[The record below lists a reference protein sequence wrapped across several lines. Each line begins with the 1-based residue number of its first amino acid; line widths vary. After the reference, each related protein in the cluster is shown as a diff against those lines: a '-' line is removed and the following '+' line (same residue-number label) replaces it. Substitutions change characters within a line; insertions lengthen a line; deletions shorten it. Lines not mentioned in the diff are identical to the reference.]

1 MNVLAWL
8 KIPWVQRG
16 VISVALLGT
25 VALWV
30 DPGEVMQ
37 EVRRLSPWWVV
48 LALGISVLQ
57 VMLSAWRW
65 RFIAGLLGVP
75 LRFRYALREYY
86 LALLINQLL
95 PGGVMGDAGRA
106 HRHAR
111 QAGSRGSAWR
121 AVVLERASGQT
132 AVALLVVVVLALSPL
147 WHQALGT
154 TGLLVATAVLIGV
167 AATVALLIAWIGRAE
182 RSRLPRWCFAFGR
195 DLHRSLLRRR
205 VWYWQLCSSLAIVMS
220 YGLVMVCAARAIG
233 VELAAVDILAL
244 TPPLLLAMLVPLSIA
259 GWGLREGAAASMWL
273 FVGLPSAQG
282 VAISLAYGVLVML
295 SSLPGIWVA
304 FGRRHRATPVGGG
317 ETQIDVEKRV
327 VSTGE
332 GTHPGTQRAL
342 QRRDRSHLKA
352 RAARADQKRRHQ
364 KMQIVERSRL
374 HELGDGD
381 ATPFDQYASVTA
393 AVKQRDH
400 RHRVELAGV
409 IQRQFVTDDV
419 AFWQREAGAGEVQRG
434 RRRVLEQGKMAT
446 HPPTRVEHDPRRVS
460 TAHVAHRELRIIGA
474 GGAGAHHD
482 GICQR
487 PQTMQMD
494 QRLETVDV
502 VGVTAFGGDAAIE
515 ALAEL
520 GQRPGIA
527 LGQRQQT
534 IQQRGGGVAHRRLAR
549 PATFAAGVDGRLTCC
564 AVANGQQKAPGGIH
578 LDPLALG
585 RETRNTN
592 GVGHDVLSIRPTLNH
607 ARAEW
612 PTQAHTARYARQSG
626 GLHAPH

>member
-1 MNVLAWL
+1 MNMLALL
-8 KIPWVQRG
+8 KTPWVQRG
-16 VISVALLGT
+16 VISVALLGA

-65 RFIAGLLGVP
+65 RFTAGLLGVP

-86 LALLINQLL
+86 LALLINQLV
-95 PGGVMGDAGRA
+95 PGGVVGDAGRA

-111 QAGSRGSAWR
+111 QTGSRGSAWR
-121 AVVLERASGQT
+121 AVVLERASGQV
-132 AVALLVVVVLALSPL
+132 AVALLVVVALALSPL
-147 WHQALGT
+147 WHQALGA
-154 TGLLVATAVLIGV
+154 TGLLVAITMLMGV
-167 AATVALLIAWIGRAE
+167 AAIVALLVAWLGRAG
-182 RSRLPRWCFAFGR
+182 RSWLPRWCFAFGR
-195 DLHRSLLRRR
+195 DLRRSLLRRR

-233 VELAAVDILAL
+233 VELATVDILAL

-259 GWGLREGAAASMWL
+259 GWGLREGAAASVWL

-327 VSTGE
+327 VSTAK
-332 GTHPGTQRAL
+332 GTHPWTQCAL
-342 QRRDRSHLKA
+342 QRRDRRHLKA

-364 KMQIVERSRL
+364 KVQAIERFCL

-381 ATPFDQYASVTA
+381 ATPFDQYAPVTA
-393 AVKQRDH
+393 ASQQGDH
-400 RHRVELAGV
+400 RRRVELASV
-409 IQRQFVTDDV
+409 VQRQFVTDSMV
-419 AFWQREAGAGEVQRG
+419 FWQREAGAGEVQRG
-434 RRRVLEQGKMAT
+434 RRRALEQGKMAAHT
-446 HPPTRVEHDPRRVS
+446 PARVEHDPRRVS
-460 TAHVAHRELRIIGA
+460 AAHVAHCELRVIGA

-494 QRLETVDV
+494 QRLETVDI
-502 VGVTAFGGDAAIE
+502 VGVAAFGGDAAIE

-520 GQRPGIA
+520 GQRPGFA
-527 LGQRQQT
+527 PGQRQQT
-534 IQQRGGGVAHRRLAR
+534 LQQRGGVVAYRHLAR
-549 PATFAAGVDGRLTCC
+549 PAAFIAGIDGRLAFC
-564 AVANGQQKAPGGIH
+564 AVANGQQPAPGGIH
-578 LDPLALG
+578 LDSLALG

-626 GLHAPH
+626 GLHVPH